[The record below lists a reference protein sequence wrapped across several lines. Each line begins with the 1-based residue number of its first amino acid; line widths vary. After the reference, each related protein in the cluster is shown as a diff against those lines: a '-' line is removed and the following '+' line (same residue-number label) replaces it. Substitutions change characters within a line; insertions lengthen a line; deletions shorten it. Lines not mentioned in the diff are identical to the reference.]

1 MPHPGAGQDS
11 NLRLTVQ
18 RFSGPSCQ
26 KAINISFGHF
36 GSGVERKEGVLKSVL
51 YNFQRY
57 FLFSF
62 VIEKI
67 LENELLLSRYGLETA
82 RKQLVLE
89 HPLITLLGN

>member
-11 NLRLTVQ
+11 DLRLTVQ

-26 KAINISFGHF
+26 KAINISFDHF

-89 HPLITLLGN
+89 RPLITLLGN

>member
-26 KAINISFGHF
+26 KAINISFDHF

-57 FLFSF
+57 KLSSG

-67 LENELLLSRYGLETA
+67 LEKVQRF
-82 RKQLVLE
+82 
-89 HPLITLLGN
+89 

>member
-11 NLRLTVQ
+11 NLRFTVQ
-18 RFSGPSCQ
+18 RFSGGSCQ
-26 KAINISFGHF
+26 KAINIFFDHF

-67 LENELLLSRYGLETA
+67 LENVQDFKLFLSRYVL
-82 RKQLVLE
+82 KLLVNNLS
-89 HPLITLLGN
+89 LNVL

>member
-1 MPHPGAGQDS
+1 MKDGRGDTREKAEKRRTRCLILEQDKTRTFDS
-11 NLRLTVQ
+11 Q
-18 RFSGPSCQ
+18 FSAFQDLSCQ

-57 FLFSF
+57 KLSSV

-67 LENELLLSRYGLETA
+67 LENIQRF
-82 RKQLVLE
+82 
-89 HPLITLLGN
+89 

>member
-26 KAINISFGHF
+26 KAINIFFDHF

>member
-11 NLRLTVQ
+11 NLRFTVQ

-26 KAINISFGHF
+26 KAINISFDHF